1 MHVHLGVGGSR
12 RTYVNTM
19 TSSLVRSI
27 KTDTDLFHCLALC
40 YRPEDVFVLPDD
52 SVSASLTWHHAPVC
66 VTLVLTTSVAPIGY
80 QTKHRLFGARQ
91 QDPEVWRARVSSP
104 AGRPC
109 NFVNDAQELGRCG
122 VPPVSFASYVA
133 GSFVWW
139 APASPGSGQRSW
151 LFSRRSSIP
160 SSGSCLGGPLLRQVQ
175 ARDSGAVHLSS

>member
-1 MHVHLGVGGSR
+1 MHVHLGVGGLR

-52 SVSASLTWHHAPVC
+52 SVSASLTWPHAPVC

-91 QDPEVWRARVSSP
+91 QDPEVWR
-104 AGRPC
+104 
-109 NFVNDAQELGRCG
+109 
-122 VPPVSFASYVA
+122 
-133 GSFVWW
+133 
-139 APASPGSGQRSW
+139 
-151 LFSRRSSIP
+151 
-160 SSGSCLGGPLLRQVQ
+160 GP
-175 ARDSGAVHLSS
+175 